1 MPLQNYQYDT
11 IMREYS
17 KTQSQN
23 RRILEERTQEIYK
36 KIPRIHEIDE
46 EVATLSAKK
55 ARALLSG
62 ESSGLEDLK
71 AAISL
76 LSQER
81 NALLVCNSY
90 PEDYLELPYK
100 CPVCQDTGYVGS
112 QKCTCFKKAE
122 IELLYT
128 QSNLKEILK
137 KENFDHF
144 SFDYYSDTMK
154 NEATG
159 LTERETARRAYDIA
173 RGFVR
178 NFDSSF
184 ENLFL
189 YGDTGVGKTFL
200 SHCIAHDLLESAH
213 CVMYFSA
220 FDLFE
225 LLADSKFSRDKTE
238 GQEFVFD
245 SDLLII
251 DDLGTELT
259 NSFVSSQLFLCIN
272 ERIMRRKST
281 IISTNLKL
289 ENFSDTY
296 SERTFSRI
304 ASNYRMVKLEGKDIR
319 ICMDEWNYWYGPH
332 IYGELG
338 TRYFLR
344 DALGI
349 AAGLNEF
356 LRQSDMVFM
365 ANYAQTVNV
374 IGCIKATT
382 TDACYASTGEVLKL
396 YREQFGTVPVK
407 VDGELRPLDVAAA
420 IRSSDQALT
429 LSVINPGWE
438 EVTFD
443 LDILGGQFEYQAKTC
458 RLNGVATIYTL
469 TGPDDMAYNTPGQE
483 SVVKVSE
490 KSLKNTKQV
499 KVGPFSANV
508 IVLGTE

>member
-1 MPLQNYQYDT
+1 
-11 IMREYS
+11 
-17 KTQSQN
+17 
-23 RRILEERTQEIYK
+23 
-36 KIPRIHEIDE
+36 
-46 EVATLSAKK
+46 
-55 ARALLSG
+55 
-62 ESSGLEDLK
+62 
-71 AAISL
+71 
-76 LSQER
+76 
-81 NALLVCNSY
+81 
-90 PEDYLELPYK
+90 
-100 CPVCQDTGYVGS
+100 
-112 QKCTCFKKAE
+112 
-122 IELLYT
+122 
-128 QSNLKEILK
+128 
-137 KENFDHF
+137 
-144 SFDYYSDTMK
+144 MK

-319 ICMDEWNYWYGPH
+319 IQKSFFRRKIKH
-332 IYGELG
+332 G
-338 TRYFLR
+338 T
-344 DALGI
+344 G
-349 AAGLNEF
+349 N
-356 LRQSDMVFM
+356 
-365 ANYAQTVNV
+365 N
-374 IGCIKATT
+374 
-382 TDACYASTGEVLKL
+382 
-396 YREQFGTVPVK
+396 
-407 VDGELRPLDVAAA
+407 
-420 IRSSDQALT
+420 
-429 LSVINPGWE
+429 
-438 EVTFD
+438 
-443 LDILGGQFEYQAKTC
+443 
-458 RLNGVATIYTL
+458 
-469 TGPDDMAYNTPGQE
+469 
-483 SVVKVSE
+483 
-490 KSLKNTKQV
+490 
-499 KVGPFSANV
+499 
-508 IVLGTE
+508 

>member
-17 KTQSQN
+17 KTQSRN
-23 RRILEERTQEIYK
+23 RRILEERTQEIYE
-36 KIPRIHEIDE
+36 KIPRIREIDE
-46 EVATLSAKK
+46 EVASLSAQK
-55 ARALLSG
+55 ARALLGG
-62 ESSGLEDLK
+62 ESSSMEDLK

-76 LSQER
+76 LAQ
-81 NALLVCNSY
+81 
-90 PEDYLELPYK
+90 ELPYD
-100 CPVCQDTGYVGS
+100 CPACQDTGYIGS

-137 KENFDHF
+137 KENFEHF

-178 NFDSSF
+178 DFDGSF

-200 SHCIAHDLLESAH
+200 SHCIAHELLESAH

-220 FDLFE
+220 FDLFD

-319 ICMDEWNYWYGPH
+319 IQK
-332 IYGELG
+332 I
-338 TRYFLR
+338 F
-344 DALGI
+344 
-349 AAGLNEF
+349 
-356 LRQSDMVFM
+356 
-365 ANYAQTVNV
+365 
-374 IGCIKATT
+374 
-382 TDACYASTGEVLKL
+382 
-396 YREQFGTVPVK
+396 
-407 VDGELRPLDVAAA
+407 
-420 IRSSDQALT
+420 
-429 LSVINPGWE
+429 
-438 EVTFD
+438 
-443 LDILGGQFEYQAKTC
+443 LGGK
-458 RLNGVATIYTL
+458 
-469 TGPDDMAYNTPGQE
+469 
-483 SVVKVSE
+483 
-490 KSLKNTKQV
+490 
-499 KVGPFSANV
+499 
-508 IVLGTE
+508 

>member
-1 MPLQNYQYDT
+1 MGLKNSQYQA
-11 IMREYS
+11 IMRKYEQ
-17 KTQSQN
+17 KQLRNHDILTQH
-23 RRILEERTQEIYK
+23 Y
-36 KIPRIHEIDE
+36 E
-46 EVATLSAKK
+46 EVYRQLPEFKSLDDSISILSVQYGKRLLNGDQK
-55 ARALLSG
+55 AISSLKEELAILRASKQELLR
-62 ESSGLEDLK
+62 SSGFP
-71 AAISL
+71 A
-76 LSQER
+76 
-81 NALLVCNSY
+81 
-90 PEDYLELPYK
+90 DYLEPVYD
-100 CPVCQDTGYVGS
+100 CPNCKDTGYIGN
-112 QKCTCFKKAE
+112 QKCHCFKKA
-122 IELLYT
+122 IIDLLYE

-200 SHCIAHDLLESAH
+200 SHCIAHELLESAH

-220 FDLFE
+220 FDLFD
-225 LLADSKFSRDKTE
+225 LLAESKFSREKTE
-238 GQEFVFD
+238 GEEFVFD

-319 ICMDEWNYWYGPH
+319 IQK
-332 IYGELG
+332 I
-338 TRYFLR
+338 F
-344 DALGI
+344 
-349 AAGLNEF
+349 
-356 LRQSDMVFM
+356 
-365 ANYAQTVNV
+365 
-374 IGCIKATT
+374 
-382 TDACYASTGEVLKL
+382 
-396 YREQFGTVPVK
+396 
-407 VDGELRPLDVAAA
+407 
-420 IRSSDQALT
+420 
-429 LSVINPGWE
+429 
-438 EVTFD
+438 
-443 LDILGGQFEYQAKTC
+443 LGGK
-458 RLNGVATIYTL
+458 
-469 TGPDDMAYNTPGQE
+469 
-483 SVVKVSE
+483 
-490 KSLKNTKQV
+490 
-499 KVGPFSANV
+499 
-508 IVLGTE
+508 